1 MRLFMAFVLVLFL
14 TGCSRVIQV
23 RTDINIPELN
33 SSEYHDSYYIDGWK
47 SLKAGDPKQ
56 AIEYFEKSNLED
68 DKLYVGFGYAFLAQ
82 NKLNLARRNFKL
94 ALELNPDSLNAELGL
109 ASMYELMKDKEN
121 AFKIYSRL
129 LIKYPDNIWIKVRYE
144 YIKST
149 QTEYFLRKA
158 EAFKIENR
166 DKKYIQSLE
175 NASKYSPEIIDLK
188 LKIADFYY
196 KAGEYEK
203 SSLYY
208 EEILEKFPNKE
219 DILFKLAENY
229 ERMKK
234 IDSAIIVYK
243 RLAELKPGDINIT
256 NKINDLKV
264 KFYEIKL
271 PLKFKNIF
279 FKDDISREDLAA
291 LIGYYFDKYLT
302 VEKTPLI
309 ITDITGS
316 YAKDYIIKLCT
327 LNIMKLRA
335 DHSFGRFKNIK
346 ITRGDF
352 AVVIHSLMMYL
363 ENYGLDIRFTPYENI
378 VEPPDISPLH
388 KNYKIIKFLINSQIM
403 RLDAENKFNSTL
415 NISPAEAF
423 TSIKKILNSIEQ

>member
-352 AVVIHSLMMYL
+352 AVVIHSLIMYL

>member
-1 MRLFMAFVLVLFL
+1 MRLFMAFILVLFL

-23 RTDINIPELN
+23 RTEINIPELN

-82 NKLNLARRNFKL
+82 NKLNLAKRNFKL

-121 AFKIYSRL
+121 AFKKYSRL

-188 LKIADFYY
+188 VKIADFYY
-196 KAGEYEK
+196 KKEEYKK
-203 SSLYY
+203 SSFYY
-208 EEILEKFPNKE
+208 EGVLGKFPNKE

-243 RLAELKPGDINIT
+243 NLAELKPGDINIT

-279 FKDDISREDLAA
+279 FKDDMSREDLAA
-291 LIGYYFDKYLT
+291 LIGYYFDKYLI
-302 VEKTPLI
+302 VEKPPLI

-327 LNIMKLRA
+327 LNIMKLRP

-352 AVVIHSLMMYL
+352 AVVIHSLIIYL
-363 ENYGLDIRFTPYENI
+363 ENSGLDIKFTPVENI

>member
-1 MRLFMAFVLVLFL
+1 MRLFMVFILVLVLA
-14 TGCSRVIQV
+14 GCSRVTQV
-23 RTDINIPELN
+23 RTEINIPELN

-121 AFKIYSRL
+121 AFKRYSRL
-129 LIKYPDNIWIKVRYE
+129 LIKHPDNIWIKVRYE

-149 QTEYFLRKA
+149 QTEYFLKKA

-188 LKIADFYY
+188 VKIADFYY
-196 KAGEYEK
+196 KKEEYKK
-203 SSLYY
+203 SSFYY

-229 ERMKK
+229 EIMKK

-243 RLAELKPGDINIT
+243 KLAELKPGDINIT

-327 LNIMKLRA
+327 LNIMKLRP

-352 AVVIHSLMMYL
+352 AVVIHSLIMYL
-363 ENYGLDIRFTPYENI
+363 ENSGLHIKFTPYENI

-388 KNYKIIKFLINSQIM
+388 KSYKIIKFLINSQIM
-403 RLDAENKFNSTL
+403 RLDAENKFNPTL

-423 TSIKKILNSIEQ
+423 TSIKKILNSIEH

>member
-1 MRLFMAFVLVLFL
+1 MRLFMVFILVLVLA
-14 TGCSRVIQV
+14 GCSRVTQV
-23 RTDINIPELN
+23 RTEINIPELN

-82 NKLNLARRNFKL
+82 NKLNLAKRNFKL
-94 ALELNPDSLNAELGL
+94 ALELNPDSLNAELGI

-121 AFKIYSRL
+121 AFKRYSRL

-158 EAFKIENR
+158 EAFKIEKV

-188 LKIADFYY
+188 VKIADFYY
-196 KAGEYEK
+196 KKEEYKK
-203 SSLYY
+203 SSFYY

-219 DILFKLAENY
+219 DILFKLAEDY

-243 RLAELKPGDINIT
+243 KLAELKPGDINIT

-279 FKDDISREDLAA
+279 FKDNISREDLAA
-291 LIGYYFDKYLT
+291 LIGYYFDKYLI
-302 VEKTPLI
+302 VEKIPLI

-327 LNIMKLRA
+327 LNIMKLRP

-352 AVVIHSLMMYL
+352 AVVIHSLIIYL
-363 ENYGLDIRFTPYENI
+363 ENSGLDIKFTPDENI
-378 VEPPDISPLH
+378 VEPSDISPLH

>member
-1 MRLFMAFVLVLFL
+1 MRLFMAFILVLFL

-352 AVVIHSLMMYL
+352 AVVIHSLIMYL

>member
-1 MRLFMAFVLVLFL
+1 MRLFMVFILVLVLA
-14 TGCSRVIQV
+14 GCSRVTQV
-23 RTDINIPELN
+23 RTEINIPELN

-82 NKLNLARRNFKL
+82 NKLNLAKRNFKL
-94 ALELNPDSLNAELGL
+94 ALELNPDSLNAELGI

-121 AFKIYSRL
+121 AFKRYSRL
-129 LIKYPDNIWIKVRYE
+129 LVKYTDNIWIKVRYE

-158 EAFKIENR
+158 EAFKIKNV

-188 LKIADFYY
+188 VKIADFYY
-196 KAGEYEK
+196 KKEEYKK
-203 SSLYY
+203 SSFYY

-219 DILFKLAENY
+219 DILFKLAEDY

-243 RLAELKPGDINIT
+243 KLAELKPGDINIT

-291 LIGYYFDKYLT
+291 LIGYYFDKYLI
-302 VEKTPLI
+302 VEKIPLI

-327 LNIMKLRA
+327 LNIMKLRP

-352 AVVIHSLMMYL
+352 AVVIHSLIIYL
-363 ENYGLDIRFTPYENI
+363 ENSGLDIKFTPDENI
-378 VEPPDISPLH
+378 VEPSDISPLH

>member
-1 MRLFMAFVLVLFL
+1 MRLFMVFILILVLA
-14 TGCSRVIQV
+14 GCSRVTQV
-23 RTDINIPELN
+23 RTEINIPELN

-82 NKLNLARRNFKL
+82 NKLNLAKRNFKL
-94 ALELNPDSLNAELGL
+94 ALELNPDSLNAELGI

-121 AFKIYSRL
+121 AFKRYSRL

-149 QTEYFLRKA
+149 QTEYFLREA

-175 NASKYSPEIIDLK
+175 NASKYSPEIVDLK
-188 LKIADFYY
+188 VKIADFYY
-196 KAGEYEK
+196 KKEEYKK
-203 SSLYY
+203 SSFYY

-219 DILFKLAENY
+219 DILFKLANDY

-243 RLAELKPGDINIT
+243 KLAELKPGDINIT

-271 PLKFKNIF
+271 PMKFKNIF

-291 LIGYYFDKYLT
+291 LIGYYFDEYLI
-302 VEKTPLI
+302 VKKTPLI

-327 LNIMKLRA
+327 LNIMKLRP

-352 AVVIHSLMMYL
+352 AVVIHSLIIYL
-363 ENYGLDIRFTPYENI
+363 ENSGLNIEFTPIENM
-378 VEPPDISPLH
+378 VEPSDISPLH

-403 RLDAENKFNSTL
+403 RLDAENKFNPTL
-415 NISPAEAF
+415 DISPAEAF